1 DTVVDGEVTEHVA
14 LTDDAFFDPGPATM
28 LSLFTAVQMV
38 IDEGY
43 ATLDLEF
50 DPETG
55 ALVRYFV
62 DIDRRMADEESGVE
76 VLSLKPTG

>member
-1 DTVVDGEVTEHVA
+1 
-14 LTDDAFFDPGPATM
+14 M